1 VGESFFPSARVGEIP
16 RAPLRGTSAGGGRC
30 PEVRCGRGGERL
42 DPFKVSPRSQEPARV
57 PKRVGKSCRPPPPP
71 ACKRPGGPAVLRPP
85 RTGGPCGCEP
95 CPPPP
100 MPRTGARTGRTP
112 QPHRYRPLLPLL
124 APPSRP
130 ASGAPGPGSQR
141 PRSPTPVRRPSLL
154 PPLFFLLLLLLLL
167 TSSGLCA
174 PAPESL
180 AFPSPCRRGLGPRT
194 LRVFVNGCGGCS
206 RAALPWR
213 LSAVEA

>member
-1 VGESFFPSARVGEIP
+1 MGESFFPSARVGEIP

-124 APPSRP
+124 KLGVLEAEGTWGSFFSSSEPGTCQSRP
-130 ASGAPGPGSQR
+130 SQEREAWGLNSWQPCPSIFSGQ
-141 PRSPTPVRRPSLL
+141 
-154 PPLFFLLLLLLLL
+154 
-167 TSSGLCA
+167 
-174 PAPESL
+174 
-180 AFPSPCRRGLGPRT
+180 T
-194 LRVFVNGCGGCS
+194 L
-206 RAALPWR
+206 
-213 LSAVEA
+213 